1 MLERKIAC
9 RFVWKLPSLSDSSV
23 RAAIFYTA
31 NVFACGGL
39 SILAGFVPS
48 KYDEKESRELAHVA
62 IDGIHRAFALRR
74 QTFATEFSR
83 QLIKEHFT
91 ARLARLFV
99 QILGQC
105 LWRSTTKIRDEELV
119 YAERSSYI
127 LWDIT
132 KCDRSVKEQV
142 GTDDDFVAAFMQS
155 LRLFLGDPADG
166 QKRTKVVMS
175 NLLHAFLQLSREP
188 NNLDHFE
195 SHEAVETLVQLLAEV
210 ESREMYG
217 ILLQITFY
225 LCRLSRPRKTLAAK
239 RGLVP
244 HLLHAV
250 KNQRD
255 ARQFAV
261 PLLCDMGYIPGTR
274 EELWRHHVVEFYIEL
289 LHDSVWRHL
298 ALASMTAWAV
308 DDIKRIENVLLKA
321 HNLESL
327 ILFVR
332 EVKAQDLSIRIFWIP
347 LVKLMRAS
355 NRLSHALGCS
365 GFFVMRILELLKCR
379 EARVRKSLLM
389 MLRYTFKAISTE
401 RQLSFMLKHNLF
413 PIIKRMA
420 DREAQKGIVI
430 VARVA
435 NKLQADFNLCIEA
448 AADLK

>member
-1 MLERKIAC
+1 MPIRLEAAK
-9 RFVWKLPSLSDSSV
+9 FVRQLCSSSDLHCKCLLLVVVSRYLQV
-23 RAAIFYTA
+23 LFPATMMRRI
-31 NVFACGGL
+31 
-39 SILAGFVPS
+39 
-48 KYDEKESRELAHVA
+48 RELAHVA

-91 ARLARLFV
+91 ARLARLLV

-155 LRLFLGDPADG
+155 LRLFLGDPSDG

-195 SHEAVETLVQLLAEV
+195 SHGAVEAMVQLLAEV

-225 LCRLSRPRKTLAAK
+225 LCRLSRPRTLAAV

-244 HLLHAV
+244 HLQHAV

-255 ARQFAV
+255 EAICSS
-261 PLLCDMGYIPGTR
+261 L
-274 EELWRHHVVEFYIEL
+274 VV
-289 LHDSVWRHL
+289 
-298 ALASMTAWAV
+298 
-308 DDIKRIENVLLKA
+308 
-321 HNLESL
+321 
-327 ILFVR
+327 
-332 EVKAQDLSIRIFWIP
+332 
-347 LVKLMRAS
+347 
-355 NRLSHALGCS
+355 
-365 GFFVMRILELLKCR
+365 
-379 EARVRKSLLM
+379 
-389 MLRYTFKAISTE
+389 
-401 RQLSFMLKHNLF
+401 
-413 PIIKRMA
+413 
-420 DREAQKGIVI
+420 
-430 VARVA
+430 
-435 NKLQADFNLCIEA
+435 
-448 AADLK
+448 